1 MDGWM
6 NALTLIGGL
15 ALFLFGMNVM
25 GEALEK
31 RAGGQMKKILNSL
44 TRNKFFGL
52 LLGMGV
58 TAVIQSS
65 SATTVMVV
73 GFVNSGL
80 MNLSQAIPVIMGANI
95 GTTITSWILSL
106 TGIDGSGFFVQML
119 KPANF
124 TPILALIGVVLYL
137 FIKDSKKKDTG
148 LILLGFAT
156 LMFGM
161 DMMSDAVKPLAQV
174 EEFRNLFLMFEN
186 PILGVLVGAA
196 VTAII
201 QSSSAS
207 VGILQALSATGQIS
221 VGATIPIIM
230 GQNIGTCVTAL
241 LSSVGT
247 TKNARRAA
255 MVHLYFNIIGTAVML
270 ILFYGANAIFD
281 FAFVDSTAS
290 QTSIAIC
297 HTIFNIAC
305 TALLFP
311 FNRGLE
317 KLADMTVR
325 DSKRGEHVEMLD
337 ERLLETP
344 TIAIQR
350 CHDVA
355 VSMADICAVS
365 LKNSLDQLVDFDRK
379 QSEVIRKQED
389 QVDEYEDM
397 IGTYLVRINSRN
409 MSEEDSREATKLL
422 HLIGD
427 FERLSDHAVS
437 IIASMEEMDDKSIH
451 FSEQAN
457 EELRVMGAAV
467 AEIMDLTYTAFRD
480 NDLKAAV
487 AVEPLEEVID
497 ELKDK
502 MRAGHIRRVQSGVCT
517 IELGFIFSDL
527 LTSMERVSDH
537 CASIARCII
546 EIAHD
551 GLSVHEYM
559 RELDDTQQAI
569 FERNF
574 RMFREKYTIAA
585 N

>member
-1 MDGWM
+1 MAGWS
-6 NALTLIGGL
+6 NVLTLIGGL
-15 ALFLFGMNVM
+15 SLFLFGMNVM

-44 TRNKFFGL
+44 TRNKFSGL
-52 LLGMGV
+52 LLGLAV

-73 GFVNSGL
+73 GFVNSAL

-95 GTTITSWILSL
+95 GTTVTAWILSL
-106 TGIDGSGFFVQML
+106 TGIDGSGFFMQML
-119 KPANF
+119 KPTNF
-124 TPILALIGVVLYL
+124 TPILALIGAALYL
-137 FIKDSKKKDTG
+137 FVKDSKKKDTG

-161 DMMSDAVKPLAQV
+161 DMMSDAVKPLAEV

-186 PILGVLVGAA
+186 PILGVLVGAL

-221 VGATIPIIM
+221 IGATIPIIM

-270 ILFYGANAIFD
+270 ILFYGANVIFD
-281 FAFVDSTAS
+281 FAFVDSTAN
-290 QTSIAIC
+290 QATIAVC
-297 HTIFNIAC
+297 HSVFNVGC
-305 TALLFP
+305 TLLLLP
-311 FNRGLE
+311 FTNALE
-317 KLADMTVR
+317 KLANKTVR
-325 DSKRGEHVEMLD
+325 ESKRGEHAEMLD

-365 LKNSLDQLVDFDRK
+365 LKNSLGQLVNFDRK

-409 MSEEDSREATKLL
+409 MSEDDSREATKLL

-427 FERLSDHAVS
+427 FERLSDHAVN
-437 IIASMEEMDDKSIH
+437 IIASMEEMDDKGIR
-451 FSEQAN
+451 FSSQAN
-457 EELRVMGAAV
+457 EELRIMGEAV
-467 AEIMDLTYTAFRD
+467 AEIMDLTYTAFCD

-527 LTSMERVSDH
+527 LTSLERVSDH

-546 EIAHD
+546 EISHD

-559 RELDDTQQAI
+559 RGLDANQQAV
-569 FERNF
+569 FANNF
-574 RMFREKYTIAA
+574 RRFREKYTIAA